1 VQGTEQNNLKSER
14 KMDADGETGTCMTGV
29 MPSSMSQSLDVPALT
44 QALNADN
51 GGSGGSGNGGGSDQ
65 KLMTTSMTSSTTSLN
80 KSSRRI
86 TGHRNA
92 TSQNWFCFDEETS
105 TEGRAELAAKERERE
120 ERIRR
125 MKEQQEEERKRKLEE
140 LKQHAIS
147 AQKFREQQE
156 LERRRHIESIRSRDM
171 DRRAMVEERRREI
184 ERTEQER
191 RESILAKNKER
202 ECRISIQRRH
212 SRGNIEFAFGSSAP
226 RMVEHRDSSYWGTRS
241 VYDPRRSAERDLDL
255 KSKRTTSAQ
264 GLDRSNEGL
273 SRENSTASRPNSA
286 MSGGRGGA
294 GVRLRTSGTNRR
306 PRPLSIATTGMTGSN
321 SGMTASMFEER
332 QKPAAPVQVRN
343 KSFATPKL
351 DRMKRARSVT
361 SEQTLEDDQRSIGS
375 STASGP
381 VNSVSHPVRPSSARK
396 TPAQVKAEAAA
407 RRAKMA
413 GRSMPNTPKT
423 SVGNVSSKGSAPV
436 SPALSTDN
444 LEGGAGAGSATH
456 LDTAAGRA
464 EGKRQITPDIIK
476 DNPKK
481 LDFEKE
487 ASTTDLNNDKES
499 QDKNSDQTSQ
509 PNEQKEAKDEAEK
522 ETEKEVEKE
531 AKPEKKIITS
541 EEEAK
546 ARIADK
552 RREMKEKMEREA
564 EAERLRL
571 EEEARI
577 EAERLRAEEE
587 EERRCMEETERLA
600 AEARRAEEERIQRAI
615 EENEAEERR
624 IREEEERARR
634 EKEEQERRAKEEAER
649 REIELQEKLKKEE
662 EERQMRKKR
671 IEEIMART
679 RGAKGSTPT
688 STPKKEVPATPDNK
702 EEQQKKEQEEKEK
715 DEKDKE
721 AEKAKDEQKKD
732 EKEEDTPSQEI
743 QPVSLDTNIDPT
755 KPDLLGDLATAS
767 VDNAVHTENARNLNQ
782 NGTNDA
788 VIEGAD
794 TSVALATD
802 DNNSSSLS
810 VTHNGERSEE
820 DEVEEKMEAEA
831 SAAASSEANG
841 HETVNGEMEKG
852 ALDSLSN
859 KSDDSQSSGKL
870 STMQSTLIEIDNGPS
885 KKMVLG
891 SEFDEILDLSGDRKC
906 SPMDGTAPHQPII
919 AFEATTQQTD
929 LLS

>member
-264 GLDRSNEGL
+264 GLDRSNEGD
-273 SRENSTASRPNSA
+273 ENGLCPPSSSA
-286 MSGGRGGA
+286 QLGAHRRRTDLIPTMVMVRGG
-294 GVRLRTSGTNRR
+294 LDHH
-306 PRPLSIATTGMTGSN
+306 TTPSST
-321 SGMTASMFEER
+321 
-332 QKPAAPVQVRN
+332 PV
-343 KSFATPKL
+343 ATPKL